1 LDRTKAVE
9 SRLGEVLLICFEK
22 KGWLP
27 VNADDIKTIK
37 PDALTPAEIEAKTEA
52 LGASKASMGA
62 RQAFILAIMAGIFIG
77 FGGMFMLLIKS
88 DASFSPVVSQLLS
101 GLVFCTGLFLVI
113 TAGAELFTGNCM
125 MAAGRLSG
133 KYSWAAMLKSWII
146 VYAGNLVGSLLLV
159 ALLFCAHYYAL
170 NSDAVGNAMLSV
182 AAGKVN
188 QVWDVLLFKGI
199 MCNFLVCLAVWISY
213 AARTIVD
220 KFFAIL
226 LPITAFVACGFEHCV
241 ANMFFL
247 PMGLLMKLTGFSYA
261 GSADLSSLDVAGIL
275 YNLSAVTIGNI
286 IGGAVFVAIAYWL
299 AYHKKQQKK

>member
-1 LDRTKAVE
+1 VDANDLT
-9 SRLGEVLLICFEK
+9 
-22 KGWLP
+22 
-27 VNADDIKTIK
+27 TIK

-52 LGASKASMGA
+52 LGASKSSMKFK
-62 RQAFILAIMAGIFIG
+62 QAFILAIMAGIFIG

-88 DASFSPVVSQLLS
+88 DSSFSPAVSQILG

-125 MAAGRLSG
+125 MIAGKLSNR
-133 KYSWAAMLKSWII
+133 YSWGALLKSWVI

-159 ALLFCAHYYAL
+159 ALLFFAHYYAL
-170 NSDAVGNAMLSV
+170 NSDAVGTAMLNV
-182 AAGKVN
+182 AAGKIN
-188 QVWDVLLFKGI
+188 QDWSVLLFKGV
-199 MCNFLVCLAVWISY
+199 MCNFLVCLAVWVSY

-247 PMGLLMKLTGFSYA
+247 PMGLLLKLSGFAYA
-261 GSADLSSLDVAGIL
+261 GSADLANLDAAGIF

-286 IGGAVFVAIAYWL
+286 IGGAICVALAYWVV
-299 AYHKKQQKK
+299 YHKKQ